1 MKKKFIDYYMKIA
14 EITAELSYA
23 KRLKVGSVIV
33 KGDKI
38 LASGYNGMPAG
49 WDNNCETKEYMSPD
63 TGGWVEPEIVEER
76 WPCVEYAGEFNDQPT
91 RFALTTRPE
100 VLHAESNAIAK
111 MARSTESSEGAYL
124 FCTHAPCLACA
135 KLIHQAGIKTVYY
148 CTPYRDTAGVDF
160 LKLSEID
167 VHQYDSSV

>member
-111 MARSTESSEGAYL
+111 MARST
-124 FCTHAPCLACA
+124 
-135 KLIHQAGIKTVYY
+135 
-148 CTPYRDTAGVDF
+148 
-160 LKLSEID
+160 
-167 VHQYDSSV
+167 